1 MPKRVIVA
9 DTKKNEK
16 KKPQLKPL
24 QGVVVRIKEILRQ
37 RVHIKR
43 NISGK
48 LLSNALFDMWF
59 SLYALLQK
67 KGKIHLS
74 HPGSFFFVAV
84 FCPFPLFSAL

>member
-1 MPKRVIVA
+1 MCQNVSSWQTQRK
-9 DTKKNEK
+9 TKKKN
-16 KKPQLKPL
+16 PQLKPL

-67 KGKIHLS
+67 EGKNT
-74 HPGSFFFVAV
+74 FV
-84 FCPFPLFSAL
+84 SSR